1 MKRILLL
8 VIVTILI
15 SPTTGHAEATKTNVK
30 VAFDRDGFLWTLINN
45 KEEKLT
51 NEKATF
57 SYPPQWSHDGK
68 MLLYQKETPSE
79 FSGESET
86 QNELWVYDFETKK
99 HKKIFYDGYNPKWS
113 PVENI
118 IAFQSRGVLNISDL
132 DRFYNISLG
141 VDSFEWQPD
150 GKGFIASTGA
160 QLRPDGWTNPI
171 LYTIPLENGYKNIK
185 SLSNAK
191 KLFVIPKEVKKGKV
205 EVLSIGAESL
215 TYSPDHKWIS
225 FIVTPTASWS
235 MDSDMLCVISSDGKN
250 FEVIDEIILHLDDP
264 KWADK
269 KNLLAYIAGGGRI
282 VFGFKNKNLKV
293 TELPTTKTIELTPPN
308 FAEMGFTWI
317 DDSAFVV
324 SRVKEAEWSNDPK
337 KRPDAA
343 LYFVELKGEKQ
354 VKITNPPKQK
364 TDTQPRYLTSINKL
378 TWLRHSKTDY
388 TGDLW
393 IADTDGKNAKL
404 WIRNVGGYEFFP
416 EK

>member
-1 MKRILLL
+1 MKILQLA
-8 VIVTILI
+8 IVLTLI
-15 SPTTGHAEATKTNVK
+15 FPTLCLAEVKSAHVK
-30 VAFDRDGFLWTLINN
+30 VAFERDGYLWTLINN

-51 NEKATF
+51 DEKATYP
-57 SYPPQWSHDGK
+57 YPPQWSHDGK
-68 MLLYQKETPSE
+68 MLLYQKEATAE
-79 FSGESET
+79 FPEENKT

-99 HKKIFYDGYNPKWS
+99 HIRIFYDGYSPKWS

-150 GKGFIASTGA
+150 GKGFIASSSA

-171 LYTIPLENGYKNIK
+171 LYNIPSENGYTNIK

-191 KLFVIPKEVKKGKV
+191 KLFVIPNEVKKGKV
-205 EVLSIGAESL
+205 SVLSIGAESL
-215 TYSPDHKWIS
+215 TYSPNHKWIS

-235 MDSDMLCVISSDGKN
+235 MDSDMLCVISSDGKE
-250 FEVIDEIILHLDDP
+250 FEVIDEIILHLDEP
-264 KWADK
+264 KWAYK

-282 VFGFKNKNLKV
+282 VFGFKNKKLKV
-293 TELPTTKTIELTPPN
+293 TELPTTKTLDLTPPN

-317 DDSAFVV
+317 DDSAFIV

-337 KRPDAA
+337 KRPDAS
-343 LYFVELKGEKQ
+343 LYFVELNGEKQ
-354 VKITNPPKQK
+354 VKITNPPKNK
-364 TDTQPRYLTSINKL
+364 TDTQPRYLSSINKI

-388 TGDLW
+388 RGDLW
-393 IADTDGKNAKL
+393 IANTDGRDAKL
-404 WIRNVGGYEFFP
+404 WVRDVGGYAFYP
-416 EK
+416 SK